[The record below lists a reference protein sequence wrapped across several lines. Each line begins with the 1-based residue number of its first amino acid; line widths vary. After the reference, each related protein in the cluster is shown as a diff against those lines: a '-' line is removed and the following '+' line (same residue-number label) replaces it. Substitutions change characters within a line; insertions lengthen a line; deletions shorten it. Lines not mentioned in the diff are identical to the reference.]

1 MADVSL
7 FKNGYG
13 VSIISTEFSYGLE
26 LAVLEWEGTWDEEGD
41 APKEVKGYNITYD
54 TPITDDVVGHLNAD
68 TLKETV
74 DKVKALEGEV

>member
-13 VSIISTEFSYGLE
+13 VSIICSEYSYGLE
-26 LAVLEWEGTWDEEGD
+26 LAVLEWEGTWDDEKD
-41 APKEVKGYNITYD
+41 APKEVKTYNITYN

-74 DKVKALEGEV
+74 DKVKALEGEL

>member
-13 VSIISTEFSYGLE
+13 VSIICHEHSYGLE
-26 LAVLEWEGTWDEEGD
+26 LAVLEWEGTWDDEKDE
-41 APKEVKGYNITYD
+41 PKEVITYNITYN

-74 DKVKALEGEV
+74 DKVKALEGEL